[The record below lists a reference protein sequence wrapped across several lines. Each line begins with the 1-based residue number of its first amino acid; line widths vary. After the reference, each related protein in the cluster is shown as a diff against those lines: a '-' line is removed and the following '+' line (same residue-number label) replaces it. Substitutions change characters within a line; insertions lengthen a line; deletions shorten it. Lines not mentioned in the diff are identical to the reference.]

1 VTALVR
7 YQAALL
13 LRSQRWL
20 VPVLFYAAAVAAGSN
35 GGEPLGDALGWSA
48 AMALPAAAWLT
59 RCCLTNEP
67 AAARA
72 CLAAAG
78 GARRAHVSALVV
90 AGAGALLLPIVGTGF
105 EILVSA
111 APHGGPGRSAV
122 IGAGF
127 VAGLTAA
134 LTGTAVAA
142 VCNPPV
148 IRRTGAAVLATVF
161 AVIYA
166 LAASASPAL
175 AAIRRAAPVRGSHL
189 PLVAAG
195 AGVLLTGAAWALS
208 TVAAAHRADAGPT
221 T

>member
-1 VTALVR
+1 MTALVR
-7 YQAALL
+7 YHAALL
-13 LRSQRWL
+13 LRSQRWV

-48 AMALPAAAWLT
+48 AMAVPAAAWLT

-90 AGAGALLLPIVGTGF
+90 AGVGGLLLPIVGTGF

-111 APHGGPGRSAV
+111 TPNGTPGPAAV
-122 IGAGF
+122 TVAGF

-134 LTGTAVAA
+134 LCGTAIAA
-142 VCNPPV
+142 LCNPPI
-148 IRRTGAAVLATVF
+148 IRRTGPAVLVTVL
-161 AVIYA
+161 AVVWV
-166 LAASASPAL
+166 LASSFSPAL

-189 PLVAAG
+189 PLVAALG
-195 AGVLLTGAAWALS
+195 GILLTGAAWSVS
-208 TVAAAHRADAGPT
+208 TLAAAHRGDAGPA
-221 T
+221 

>member
-1 VTALVR
+1 MTALVR

-20 VPVLFYAAAVAAGSN
+20 VPVLFYAAVVAAGSN
-35 GGEPLGDALGWSA
+35 GGEPLGDALAWSA
-48 AMALPAAAWLT
+48 AMAVPAAAWLT

-72 CLAAAG
+72 CVAAAG

-90 AGAGALLLPIVGTGF
+90 AGVGALLLPIAGTVF

-111 APHGGPGRSAV
+111 APKGTPGPGAV
-122 IGAGF
+122 VAAGF

-142 VCNPPV
+142 LCNPPV
-148 IRRTGAAVLATVF
+148 IRRTGPAVLATVF
-161 AVIYA
+161 AVVYV
-166 LAASASPAL
+166 LAVPASPAL

-189 PLVAAG
+189 PIVPALAGLLLAA
-195 AGVLLTGAAWALS
+195 AAWSLS
-208 TVAAAHRADAGPT
+208 TVGAAHRAEAGPL
-221 T
+221 